1 MTLSIKL
8 RLYKPTE
15 LLSYFK
21 EICGSKNH
29 VLSSLEI
36 NEKIGINSRKKHHLS
51 KNAYD
56 LFSTFHLILIN
67 IAKTKKEKHTVH
79 VLSLQLFYYFIP

>member
-36 NEKIGINSRKKHHLS
+36 NEKIGINSSKKTP
-51 KNAYD
+51 
-56 LFSTFHLILIN
+56 FI
-67 IAKTKKEKHTVH
+67 KEC
-79 VLSLQLFYYFIP
+79 L